1 MIGVFAF
8 LLTALLVLP
17 SCTDTETVRVDVPGD
32 TKYVCPDGTTEVD
45 DRADCPP
52 PEVMYDQ
59 VPAGTTADMPYGVG
73 DSDDMVQ
80 GTDGPDFI
88 KGEAGDDTIKGMGG
102 NDDITGDAGND
113 TIYGGDGDDKL
124 AGNAGN
130 DTIYGG
136 DGDDKLAGN
145 AGNDMLDGGAGD
157 DELTGGSGTNR
168 LDGGDGSDF
177 AIFLGADQVSVNL
190 VNGGALVR
198 HAPAMTAGKYL
209 APDSGDTGV
218 GTDTLANIENVKGT
232 HGHDYITGNENA
244 NVLKGLDGDDII
256 NGLDGDD
263 IILPNRPAMLNADGT
278 AMVANTAVLDPI
290 NAALV
295 TAGDD
300 PATTDGIDV
309 VDGGD
314 GTGDTI
320 SYEGERE
327 NVTVDLLKV
336 IPAVPAAPD
345 ASPPTPAVPAHVQ
358 AVVTKQAIDII
369 DMIAVTDIGT
379 EDEPNVVSTIENV
392 VGGFGADTLTGD
404 ARANMLSGGADG
416 DILTGNAGDDILMGG
431 AGDDMLMGGDG
442 NDVLDGG
449 TGRDTLN
456 GGDGDDVY
464 EAVNPATNSEGGDS
478 VSDTV
483 TDSGGT
489 GDMLYYA
496 APDDDTGT
504 PAIDESDLGAGVSG
518 AAQAA
523 PAGIEMVFGTEKDDY
538 IDADSGGGG
547 AILGRAGDDT
557 LTGAAGADTLVGCA
571 GSNTLTDTTGGSDV
585 FGVVMGSTANTISD
599 FSRAAGNMDE
609 IHLKGFPEGSTHT
622 VSTKLNNITHAAVIV
637 GGVEVAAVTN
647 TTLAAIPANPEADP
661 PVLAQSVA
669 EQVVVLLNQAG
680 AVSFD
685 FMFDAAEKCE

>member
-1 MIGVFAF
+1 MVGMLV
-8 LLTALLVLP
+8 LLLAALLILP
-17 SCTDTETVRVDVPGD
+17 SCTDTETVTETV
-32 TKYVCPDGTTEVD
+32 TKCFDGTDPAADGTCPTPPDPVTCLEGTVLNAAGDGCVPDPAEEYDMVGELEEGECFTGGDHRD
-45 DRADCPP
+45 D
-52 PEVMYDQ
+52 MI
-59 VPAGTTADMPYGVG
+59 AGT
-73 DSDDMVQ
+73 
-80 GTDGPDFI
+80 
-88 KGEAGDDTIKGMGG
+88 EAGECIQGLGGNDSIKGMGG
-102 NDDITGDAGND
+102 DD
-113 TIYGGDGDDKL
+113 TIEGNAGHDALYGGDGDDKL
-124 AGNAGN
+124 DGGMGN
-130 DTIYGG
+130 DS
-136 DGDDKLAGN
+136 
-145 AGNDMLDGGAGD
+145 LDGGDGD
-157 DELTGGSGTNR
+157 DELTGGSGDNA
-168 LDGGDGSDF
+168 LDGGDGNDI
-177 AIFLGADQVSVNL
+177 AIYLGAMRAAINLNAGTARVQHATPETVDQL
-190 VNGGALVR
+190 VAQ
-198 HAPAMTAGKYL
+198 
-209 APDSGDTGV
+209 GDDGI
-218 GTDTLANIENVKGT
+218 GDDTLANIENVKGT
-232 HGHDYITGNENA
+232 HGDGNA
-244 NVLKGLDGDDII
+244 NLLKGLDGADTI
-256 NGLDGDD
+256 NGHGEDD
-263 IILPNRPAMLNADGT
+263 TILPNRPAMRNATTGDLEANVT
-278 AMVANTAVLDPI
+278 TVTDVANATAE
-290 NAALV
+290 
-295 TAGDD
+295 AGV
-300 PATTDGIDV
+300 DGLDV
-309 VDGGD
+309 VDGGE
-314 GTGDTI
+314 GNDTI